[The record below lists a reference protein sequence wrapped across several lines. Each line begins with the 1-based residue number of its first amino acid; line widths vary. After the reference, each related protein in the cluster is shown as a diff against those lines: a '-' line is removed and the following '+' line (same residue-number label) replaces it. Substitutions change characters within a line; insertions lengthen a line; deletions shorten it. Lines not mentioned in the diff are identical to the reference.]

1 MRKKIYNVLNKIYG
15 VLMTVSFFAGILPLI
30 PFLIAIIIGGDTGA
44 SISNFLYKDFYP
56 WVIMVGSVAILV
68 GLVAMYV
75 GKVESLSVKKPKK
88 KEKKADNDQEEKK

>member
-1 MRKKIYNVLNKIYG
+1 VRKKIYNVLNKIYG

-30 PFLIAIIIGGDTGA
+30 PFLIAILIGGDTGA

-75 GKVESLSVKKPKK
+75 GKVESLSVKKSKK
-88 KEKKADNDQEEKK
+88 TEKKADNDQEEKK

>member
-1 MRKKIYNVLNKIYG
+1 VRKKIYNVLNKIYG

-30 PFLIAIIIGGDTGA
+30 PFLIAILIGGDTGA

-75 GKVESLSVKKPKK
+75 GKVESLSVKKSKK

>member
-75 GKVESLSVKKPKK
+75 GKVESLSVKKSKK

>member
-1 MRKKIYNVLNKIYG
+1 
-15 VLMTVSFFAGILPLI
+15 MTVSFFAGILPLL

-75 GKVESLSVKKPKK
+75 GKVESLSVKKSKK

>member
-1 MRKKIYNVLNKIYG
+1 
-15 VLMTVSFFAGILPLI
+15 MTVSFFAGILPLI

-75 GKVESLSVKKPKK
+75 GKVESLSVKKSKK